1 MKKLILII
9 LTGLLIYGCSEKQ
22 KEQIP
27 EKKNDQFSFDSS
39 DIKADPVENPNEPF
53 YLRYK
58 LNKGTEYNFRLTS
71 ISKDNQVISSKDTTL
86 SQGLDQTLTYN
97 LMFTPASVDSD
108 STIEMQAV
116 INSIKVDGTFGNEKI
131 HYQSGI
137 TKDSAEI
144 DKYAQ
149 YEALVHNPFDIRVSK
164 LGELLDVFRTDKIVN
179 KLLDI
184 KGYTDSLK
192 SDEKV
197 TLKNDI
203 TGQVLKPMLGQIFRK
218 LPADKMAKDLSWNVE
233 QPVSQIMVFQTQNTS
248 FFKIAGVKNLEGDLI
263 ADIEASSETKVSG
276 KNKLTDRGVNYEF
289 QEPVTSGGGKI
300 YYNITKGLVQKS
312 KLTTSIKLSYS
323 FESGGQKGSKN
334 ETISNTNILEYL
346 P

>member
-39 DIKADPVENPNEPF
+39 DIKANPVENPNEPF
-53 YLRYK
+53 LLRYK
-58 LNKGTEYNFRLTS
+58 LNTGTKYNFRLTT
-71 ISKDNQVISSKDTTL
+71 ISKDKQVISSKDTTI
-86 SQGLDQTLTYN
+86 SQGLDQTIIYN
-97 LMFTPASVDSD
+97 LTFNPTSVDSD
-108 STIEMQAV
+108 SSIEMQAV
-116 INSIKVDGTFGNEKI
+116 INAIKIDGTYGNEKI

-149 YEALVHNPFDIRVSK
+149 YEALVQNPFDIRVSK
-164 LGELLDVFRTDKIVN
+164 LGELLDVFRTDRIVN
-179 KLLDI
+179 KLLNI

-192 SDEKV
+192 SEEKV
-197 TLKNDI
+197 ALKNDI
-203 TGQVLKPMLGQIFRK
+203 TRGVLIPMLGQVFRK
-218 LPADKMAKDLSWNVE
+218 LPVEKMAKDLDWKVE
-233 QPVSQIMVFQTQNTS
+233 QPVSQIMVFQMQNTS
-248 FFKIAGVKNLEGDLI
+248 IFKVTGIEKLDGDLI
-263 ADIEASSETKVSG
+263 ADIEAGLKTTVSG
-276 KNKLTDRGVNYEF
+276 KNKLTDRGINYEF
-289 QEPVTSGGGKI
+289 KKPVASGGGKI

-312 KLTTSIKLSYS
+312 KLTTSIKLTYS
-323 FESGGQKGSKN
+323 FDSRGQNGSKD
-334 ETISNTNILEYL
+334 ETIYNTNILEYI